1 MTRLA
6 AIALLAAAG
15 ALAGGCAGGNDGRL
29 SEAEFREQANAICVE
44 YDQRIEDLGE
54 PGSLEEVPEFVN
66 EAIPIIEEGLAEL
79 RELEPP
85 EELEADYDR
94 MLDET
99 ERSVGVAER
108 LRDAAAEGD
117 QQAVQDALEE
127 GTAADSES
135 DRIARDLGLEEC
147 ADESDE

>member
-1 MTRLA
+1 MRFA
-6 AIALLAAAG
+6 GIAVLGALGLLAVG
-15 ALAGGCAGGNDGRL
+15 CGGGGGGRL
-29 SEAEFREQANAICVE
+29 SEAEFREQANAICLE
-44 YDQRIEDLGE
+44 YDRRIEDLGE

-66 EAIPIIEEGLAEL
+66 QAIPIIEEGLAEL

-127 GTAADSES
+127 GNAADSES
-135 DRIARDLGLEEC
+135 DRIARDLGLDEC

>member
-1 MTRLA
+1 MRLA
-6 AIALLAAAG
+6 GVAFLAAAG
-15 ALAGGCAGGNDGRL
+15 LLAGGCGDGDGDGRL
-29 SEAEFREQANAICVE
+29 SAAELRERANAICRE
-44 YDQRIEDLGE
+44 YDERIENLGE

-85 EELEADYDR
+85 EDLEADYDR

-99 ERSVGVAER
+99 EKSVGVAER
-108 LRDAAAEGD
+108 LRDAAAEGS
-117 QQAVQDALEE
+117 QQAVRDALEE
-127 GTAADSES
+127 GNAADSES
-135 DRIARDLGLEEC
+135 DRIARELGLEEC

>member
-1 MTRLA
+1 MRLA
-6 AIALLAAAG
+6 GVAFLAAAG
-15 ALAGGCAGGNDGRL
+15 LLAAGCGGGSDGRL
-29 SEAEFREQANAICVE
+29 SEAEFREQANAICSE
-44 YDQRIEDLGE
+44 YDGRIEDLGE

-66 EAIPIIEEGLAEL
+66 QAIPVIEDGLAEL

-99 ERSVGVAER
+99 EKSVGVAER
-108 LRDAAAEGD
+108 LRDAAAEGSR
-117 QQAVQDALEE
+117 QAVQDALEE
-127 GTAADSES
+127 GNAADSES
-135 DRIARDLGLEEC
+135 DRIARELGLEEC